1 MKAVK
6 TLALTTALTAGM
18 TGVASA
24 ADYSDDIH
32 KNDFSWMQFNYMYA
46 LDEKPR
52 AVDAAT
58 GHDYLEME
66 FGGRSGI
73 FNLYGYVDVFNPSE
87 RESSGKYQKQK
98 MFMKFAPKVSLDAL
112 TGKDL
117 SFGPVKEIYFS
128 TLFNWDGGANNDT
141 SYAVNNSFWG
151 VGADVEVPWLGKTA
165 MNLYGLYDL
174 NTKDWNGYQFSA
186 NWFKPVYNFDNGSF
200 VSFQGYVDW
209 QFGADTVR
217 DDEGVKTNSSNGGAA
232 FFGLFWHSEQ
242 FALGYGLKAYSDVYL
257 IADTADFESTGVSHY
272 FSASYKF

>member
-18 TGVASA
+18 TGAVSA

-46 LDEKPR
+46 LEELPR
-52 AVDAAT
+52 SPDAPT

-66 FGGRSGI
+66 FGGRSGM
-73 FNLYGYVDVFNPSE
+73 FSLYGYVDVFNPTE
-87 RESSGKYQKQK
+87 RKSSDKNGDAAK
-98 MFMKFAPKVSLDAL
+98 MFMKLAPRVSLDAL

-117 SFGPVKEIYFS
+117 SFGPVKEVYFS
-128 TLFNWDGGANNDT
+128 TLFNWGGNAVD
-141 SYAVNNSFWG
+141 VNNSFWG
-151 VGADVEVPWLGKTA
+151 IGADVEVPWLGTTG
-165 MNLYGLYDL
+165 MNLYALYDL
-174 NTKDWNGYQFSA
+174 NAKDWNGYQFSA
-186 NWFKPVYNFDNGSF
+186 NWFKPLHNFDNGSF

-209 QFGADTVR
+209 QFGADKHF
-217 DDEGVKTNSSNGGAA
+217 EGNAQTSNGGAA

-242 FALGYGLKAYSDVYL
+242 FALGYGLKAYNDVYL
-257 IADTADFESTGVSHY
+257 IPDSDGFESTGISHY